1 MVLKFFTGWASESSK
16 KVYQEI
22 FTIYIYKKKQG
33 TKDEKTSVLGYLR
46 MSKLEQI
53 FKKVIT
59 TKKDSTSQFWKC
71 SCDYSALNKW
81 KIMKSLGEA
90 VYKYDKE
97 EKEMTG
103 LK

>member
-1 MVLKFFTGWASESSK
+1 M
-16 KVYQEI
+16 
-22 FTIYIYKKKQG
+22 FTIIIYKKKN
-33 TKDEKTSVLGYLR
+33 KKLKTSFRGYLR

-59 TKKDSTSQFWKC
+59 PKKDSTSQFWKC

-81 KIMKSLGEA
+81 KVMKSLGEA